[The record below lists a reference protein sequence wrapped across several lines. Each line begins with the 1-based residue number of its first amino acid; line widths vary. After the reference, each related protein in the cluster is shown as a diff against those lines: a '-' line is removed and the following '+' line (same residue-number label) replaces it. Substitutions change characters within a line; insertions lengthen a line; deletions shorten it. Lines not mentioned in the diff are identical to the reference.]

1 MLKKTLEKLKS
12 LLGIS
17 LILLILFFWKISVAQ
32 TDTTVVTV
40 DTTIVQIQQIQ
51 TDLDEIKEMFKEQ
64 KKLLFILLL
73 PFIIKRLRGKYSSLS

>member
-1 MLKKTLEKLKS
+1 MLKKILEKLKS

-17 LILLILFFWKISVAQ
+17 LILLILFFWKISIAQ
-32 TDTTVVTV
+32 TDTTTTV

-64 KKLLFILLL
+64 KRILEEKLEEKNKPKIN
-73 PFIIKRLRGKYSSLS
+73 

>member
-1 MLKKTLEKLKS
+1 MLKKILERLKS

-64 KKLLFILLL
+64 KKLLEEKLKEKNKPKTTL
-73 PFIIKRLRGKYSSLS
+73 

>member
-1 MLKKTLEKLKS
+1 MLKKILEKLKS

-17 LILLILFFWKISVAQ
+17 LILLILSSWKISIAQ
-32 TDTTVVTV
+32 TDTTTTV

-64 KKLLFILLL
+64 KRILEEKLEEKNKPKTTL
-73 PFIIKRLRGKYSSLS
+73 

>member
-1 MLKKTLEKLKS
+1 MLKKILEKLKS

-17 LILLILFFWKISVAQ
+17 LILLILSFWKISIAQ
-32 TDTTVVTV
+32 TDTTTTV

-64 KKLLFILLL
+64 KKLLEEKLKEKNKPKTTL
-73 PFIIKRLRGKYSSLS
+73 

>member
-1 MLKKTLEKLKS
+1 MLKKILEKLKS

-17 LILLILFFWKISVAQ
+17 LILLILFFWKISIAQ

-40 DTTIVQIQQIQ
+40 DTTIVQVQQIQ

-64 KKLLFILLL
+64 KRILEKKLEEKNKPKITL
-73 PFIIKRLRGKYSSLS
+73 

>member
-17 LILLILFFWKISVAQ
+17 LILLILFFWKISIAQ
-32 TDTTVVTV
+32 TDTTTTV

-64 KKLLFILLL
+64 KKLLEEKLEEKNKPKTTL
-73 PFIIKRLRGKYSSLS
+73 

>member
-17 LILLILFFWKISVAQ
+17 LILLILFFWKISIAQ
-32 TDTTVVTV
+32 TDTTTTV

-64 KKLLFILLL
+64 KRILEEKLEEKNK
-73 PFIIKRLRGKYSSLS
+73 PKTTKNDK

>member
-17 LILLILFFWKISVAQ
+17 LILLILFFWKISIAQ
-32 TDTTVVTV
+32 TDTTTTI

-64 KKLLFILLL
+64 KKLLEEKLKNK
-73 PFIIKRLRGKYSSLS
+73 PKTN